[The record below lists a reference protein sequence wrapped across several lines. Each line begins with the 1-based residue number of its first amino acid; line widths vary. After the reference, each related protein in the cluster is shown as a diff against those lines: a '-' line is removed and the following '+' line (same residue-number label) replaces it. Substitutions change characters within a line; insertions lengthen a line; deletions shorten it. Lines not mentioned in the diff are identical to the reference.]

1 MSSRVEGGWGVAHI
15 QKPGADMVDRPPTPS
30 PDLDPEHRQA
40 ICDEIGDQL
49 RGVLADDA
57 APLPTGLESLVERLT
72 ELDDGAPSTAADGEE
87 DPASLPFWRRIMR
100 LWWFCWG
107 A

>member
-1 MSSRVEGGWGVAHI
+1 MTSRVEGGWGVAHI

-30 PDLDPEHRQA
+30 PDLEPEHRQA

-57 APLPTGLESLVERLT
+57 APLPTRLEGLVERLT
-72 ELDDGAPSTAADGEE
+72 ELDDAADGE
-87 DPASLPFWRRIMR
+87 DAPASLPLWKRITR
-100 LWWFCWG
+100 LWWFRWG